1 MALTIREQII
11 GEIVTAL
18 EAVTTS
24 EGYYTDIGLNVMRS
38 MRKVDILKDVPCIV
52 VSAGQETVSKREY
65 GKVFC
70 NLPIEIEAVC
80 AIDAFIGG
88 AEIAEV
94 MLGDLLKVLTKSK
107 LSAIAKDVRYT
118 KGGATGYPDPGE
130 RSIAV
135 QVSMS
140 IDYTFTIGD
149 PYTA

>member
-11 GEIVTAL
+11 GEIVAAL
-18 EAVTTS
+18 GAVTTS
-24 EGYYTDIGLNVMRS
+24 DGYYTDIGQNIMRS
-38 MRKVDILKDVPCIV
+38 MKKLDIQKDAPCIV

-70 NLPIEIEAVC
+70 NMPLEVEAIH
-80 AIDAFIGG
+80 AIDALTGG
-88 AEIAEV
+88 AELAEA
-94 MLGDLLKVLTKSK
+94 MLGDLLKILTKSK
-107 LSAIAKDVRYT
+107 LSSIAKEVKYT

-140 IDYTFTIGD
+140 IDYTFAIGD